1 MDLSWLQNEAKTIHA
16 IFEGIFYSF
25 CTVLVL
31 VAVVTDYFKI
41 PLGGTPSFVQLIGRV
56 FVAALLL
63 HAFPEITNAVADFTD
78 SLAAKVG
85 NLAEIKHVVNTLG
98 DRFSD
103 LSWSWTS
110 VRQMAVVVVSYL
122 TFFLVYISVYLA
134 SAGVLYV
141 WVLLYVFSP
150 LMIALYVHPATAG
163 ATKALFRSLFE
174 VSAWK
179 ITWATLA
186 ALLWSTARMDI
197 SKADDLSL
205 LTLISYNLLLAI
217 SVLLTPI
224 VVSALFSKGITA
236 MTSSMLGMAAGAA
249 VMSPG
254 ALTMKSAAKSKDGL
268 KFTGSAIGKGYGAA
282 KGGIASVASRFSG
295 SSSKKSA
302 PKTRSS
308 QPPRWHNQIPPPK
321 EPPPWLAKKLEQE
334 KQRKK

>member
-31 VAVVTDYFKI
+31 VAVVTEYFKI
-41 PLGGTPSFVQLIGRV
+41 PLGGTPSFAQLIGRV

-63 HAFPEITNAVADFTD
+63 HAFPEITNTVADLTD
-78 SLAAKVG
+78 ALASKVG
-85 NLAEIKHVVNTLG
+85 NLSEIKLVVNSLG
-98 DRFSD
+98 DRFAD

-110 VRQMAVVVVSYL
+110 VRQMAIVIVSYL

-150 LMIALYVHPATAG
+150 LLIALYVHPATAG
-163 ATKALFRSLFE
+163 ATKALFRALFE

-179 ITWATLA
+179 ITWAVLA

-224 VVSALFSKGITA
+224 IVSALFTKGVTS

-254 ALTMKSAAKSKDGL
+254 ALTMKTAGKSKVGLKYAGNAAVKGYSAFKSGVSSASSRLSAASH
-268 KFTGSAIGKGYGAA
+268 A
-282 KGGIASVASRFSG
+282 KKTSG
-295 SSSKKSA
+295 VTTSS
-302 PKTRSS
+302 
-308 QPPRWHNQIPPPK
+308 PPRWHNQIPPPT
-321 EPPPWLAKKLEQE
+321 EPPAWLSRKLDREQ
-334 KQRKK
+334 KRNK